1 MSRPA
6 GGEPSRPVIL
16 CYDGSTAA
24 VEALEYV
31 ASVFPSLPVIV
42 VSVWRAVTEELVT
55 SGTAPPAGDPVEA
68 NEQAHRAAKAAAREV
83 VERAQAAGMN
93 ARALV
98 IEADGPIWK
107 AIETVA
113 DERDALLIACG
124 TGRSGIKTVLPGD
137 LASALVQHASRA
149 LLVVPTRKAA
159 AARRQQL
166 EKTH

>member
-1 MSRPA
+1 
-6 GGEPSRPVIL
+6 
-16 CYDGSTAA
+16 
-24 VEALEYV
+24 
-31 ASVFPSLPVIV
+31 
-42 VSVWRAVTEELVT
+42 
-55 SGTAPPAGDPVEA
+55 
-68 NEQAHRAAKAAAREV
+68 
-83 VERAQAAGMN
+83 MN